1 METAVEVCDLRLKFP
16 GETRFVFK
24 DLSFR
29 AFRGE
34 KVLLLGP
41 SGSGKSTLLQVLSG
55 IIPRLVEVPMR
66 CASQRLPRSWGYVF
80 QDPDTQFCMPFVDE
94 ELAFT
99 LENLGVPRPE
109 MTARMEAVLEDVGLR
124 LPELHMPIQA
134 LSQGMK
140 QRLALASV
148 LLGDPEVLLL
158 DEPSALL
165 DPEGREQIW
174 QSVSRIAEG
183 RTLIIVEHR
192 IEEILGLGLVDRVA
206 LFGPDGRLLG
216 QGSPETIFAEFRRE
230 LKEFGIWYPGVWT
243 EFLAAPE
250 GRRLLEPVPA
260 LARSGDGGGSSAGP
274 PGAPLGTPSS
284 APFSAAAFSGPIPA
298 LAPLVE
304 LKGFRGLRMGRPV
317 IEVEHAAVMPGDFIA
332 VTGPNGAGK
341 SSLLLSLM
349 GLLKTE
355 GEYFLRGVPMQGG
368 KVGRRVRRRQMERA
382 AQEIGFVFQN
392 PEFQFV
398 ADRVDEEAAFSL
410 REGGLSAAGIRGRT
424 ARILRQ
430 FGLEGYEGRHPYQ
443 LSLGQKRRLS
453 VASAAVR
460 EQPLLLLDE
469 PTFGQDAANAFA
481 ILLLCEELRRR
492 GTAIVMVTHEEWIAA
507 TAATQRWEVREGRLV
522 SRSYTERGAAMA
534 AITAEPGGTGLS
546 ESAGSCA
553 SSAPG
558 RAASGSAPKAVTLR

>member
-55 IIPRLVEVPMR
+55 IIPQLVEVPMR
-66 CASQRLPRSWGYVF
+66 YASQRLPHSWGFLF
-80 QDPDTQFCMPFVDE
+80 QDPDTQFCMPYVDE

-109 MTARMEAVLEDVGLR
+109 MEARMEAVLQDVGLR
-124 LPELHMPIQA
+124 LPELHMPIHA

-174 QSVSRIAEG
+174 QSVSRIAKD

-192 IEEILGLGLVDRVA
+192 IEEILALGLVDRVA

-216 QGSPETIFAEFRRE
+216 QGPPQAIFAEFRRE

-250 GRRLLEPVPA
+250 GRRLLEPAPS
-260 LARSGDGGGSSAGP
+260 RGGETGASSAG
-274 PGAPLGTPSS
+274 LS
-284 APFSAAAFSGPIPA
+284 APSAGASTGF
-298 LAPLVE
+298 APLVE
-304 LKGFRGLRMGRPV
+304 LKGFRGLRMGKPV
-317 IEVEHAAVMPGDFIA
+317 IEVGDATVMPGDFIA

-355 GEYFLRGVPMQGG
+355 GEYVLQGVPMQGG
-368 KVGRRVRRRQMERA
+368 KVRRRVRRRQMERTA
-382 AQEIGFVFQN
+382 REIGFVFQN

-398 ADRVDEEAAFSL
+398 ADRVDEEVAFSL
-410 REGGLSAAGIRGRT
+410 REDGLSAEGIHERT
-424 ARILRQ
+424 VRILRQ

-481 ILLLCEELRRR
+481 ILSLCEELRRS

-507 TAATQRWEVREGRLV
+507 TVATQRWEVREGRLV
-522 SRSYTERGAAMA
+522 SRSCTERGAAMA
-534 AITAEPGGTGLS
+534 GITAEPGGAGLS
-546 ESAGSCA
+546 ETAGSLA
-553 SSAPG
+553 SSVSG
-558 RAASGSAPKAVTLR
+558 RAASASAPKAVTLR